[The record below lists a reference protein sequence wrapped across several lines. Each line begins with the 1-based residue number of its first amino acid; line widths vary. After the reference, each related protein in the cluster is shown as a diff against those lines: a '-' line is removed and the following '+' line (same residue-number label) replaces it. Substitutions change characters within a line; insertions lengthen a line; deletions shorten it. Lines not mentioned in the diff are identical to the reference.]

1 MGEVSSVITVE
12 ADGDI
17 RIVTLNR
24 PERLN
29 GVSEELHRRL
39 ADVWRELADDPG
51 ARAVVLTGAGRAFS
65 AGGDFEHLRRHHGDP
80 ELRERSIRL
89 DRSIQ
94 TAMIRFPLPVVAAVN
109 GPAVGL
115 GCSLALGCDLVLMA
129 EDAYLADPHVSV
141 GLVAGDGGVTLWP
154 LLTSL
159 LRAKE
164 YLFTGDRIPAATAV
178 ELGLANRTVP
188 PEDLQKEALAL
199 ARRLAAQPA
208 EALRA
213 TKMALA
219 VVVEQVSRGGMEA
232 ALMAE
237 RATMTS
243 PDHIRIVEE
252 LASRARRRPTD
263 ADAGAGAGADADARA
278 GED

>member
-1 MGEVSSVITVE
+1 MGDMNSVLTVT
-12 ADGDI
+12 ADGGV

-29 GVSEELHRRL
+29 SVSEELHRRL
-39 ADVWRELADDPG
+39 SEVWREIAEDPQ

-65 AGGDFEHLRRHHGDP
+65 AGGDFDHLLRHHTDP
-80 ELRERSIRL
+80 ELREWSINT

-94 TAMIRFPLPVVAAVN
+94 TQLMHFPLPVVAAVN

-129 EDAYLADPHVSV
+129 EDAYLADPHISV

-154 LLTSL
+154 MLTSM
-159 LRAKE
+159 LRVKE

-188 PEDLQKEALAL
+188 AADLQHEALAL

-213 TKMALA
+213 TKQALA
-219 VVVEQVSRGGMEA
+219 VVMEQVSRGGMEA
-232 ALMAE
+232 ALMSE
-237 RATMTS
+237 QLTMTS
-243 PDHIRIVEE
+243 PDHIRIVNE
-252 LASRARRRPTD
+252 LAAAAARR
-263 ADAGAGAGADADARA
+263 AGAGGSTTSKESGGAG
-278 GED
+278 

>member
-1 MGEVSSVITVE
+1 MSDVSPALTV
-12 ADGDI
+12 ATDGDV
-17 RIVTLNR
+17 RVVTLNR
-24 PERLN
+24 PDRLN

-39 ADVWRELADDPG
+39 AQVWRELAEDTE

-65 AGGDFEHLRRHHGDP
+65 AGGDFDHLLRHHDDP

-89 DRSIQ
+89 DRTIQ
-94 TAMIRFPLPVVAAVN
+94 TEMIHFPLPVIATVN

-159 LRAKE
+159 LRVKE
-164 YLFTGDRIPAATAV
+164 YLLTGDRVPAAMAV
-178 ELGLANRTVP
+178 ELGLANRVVP
-188 PEDLQKEALAL
+188 RPADLMREALAL
-199 ARRLAAQPA
+199 AHRLAAQPA

-213 TKMALA
+213 TKAALA
-219 VVVEQVSRGGMEA
+219 AVVEQVSRGGMEA
-232 ALMAE
+232 ALLAE
-237 RATMTS
+237 RSTMTS
-243 PDHIRIVEE
+243 PDHIRVIRD
-252 LASRARRRPTD
+252 LASRAHRRPAAPQKD
-263 ADAGAGAGADADARA
+263 
-278 GED
+278 

>member
-1 MGEVSSVITVE
+1 MSKVSPVLTVA
-12 ADGDI
+12 ADGDV

-24 PERLN
+24 PDRLN

-39 ADVWRELADDPG
+39 SEVWRELADDTK

-65 AGGDFEHLRRHHGDP
+65 AGGDFDHLLRHHTDP

-89 DRSIQ
+89 
-94 TAMIRFPLPVVAAVN
+94 AAVN

-115 GCSLALGCDLVLMA
+115 GCSLALACDLVLIS
-129 EDAYLADPHVSV
+129 EDAYFADPHISV

-154 LLTSL
+154 MLTSL
-159 LRAKE
+159 LRVKE
-164 YLFTGDRIPAATAV
+164 YLFTGDRIPAPKAV

-188 PEDLQKEALAL
+188 PGDLMREALAL
-199 ARRLAAQPA
+199 AHRLAAQPA

-213 TKMALA
+213 TKLALA
-219 VVVEQVSRGGMEA
+219 AVVEQVSRGGMEA

-243 PDHIRIVEE
+243 PDHIRIITD
-252 LASRARRRPTD
+252 LA
-263 ADAGAGAGADADARA
+263 ARA
-278 GED
+278 ERRANPPEER

>member
-1 MGEVSSVITVE
+1 MDEASQVLTVA
-12 ADGDI
+12 ADGDV

-24 PERLN
+24 PDRLN
-29 GVSEELHRRL
+29 GVSAQLHKRL
-39 ADVWRELADDPG
+39 SEVWREIAADQD

-65 AGGDFEHLRRHHGDP
+65 AGGDFDHLLAHCDDA
-80 ELRERSIRL
+80 ELRDRSIRF
-89 DRSIQ
+89 DRTLQ
-94 TAMIRFPLPVVAAVN
+94 TEMIRFPLPVIAAVN

-129 EDAYLADPHVSV
+129 EDAYFADPHISI
-141 GLVAGDGGVTLWP
+141 GLVAGDGGVTFWP

-159 LRAKE
+159 LRVKE

-188 PEDLQKEALAL
+188 AAELHSEALKL
-199 ARRLAAQPA
+199 AHRLAAQPA

-219 VVVEQVSRGGMEA
+219 VVIEQATRGGMEA

-237 RATMTS
+237 QATMTS
-243 PDHIRIVEE
+243 PDYHRIVTG
-252 LASRARRRPTD
+252 LASRARQ
-263 ADAGAGAGADADARA
+263 RA
-278 GED
+278 AKEA

>member
-1 MGEVSSVITVE
+1 MSDVSPVLTVT
-12 ADGDI
+12 ADGDV

-39 ADVWRELADDPG
+39 SEVWRELAEDTE

-65 AGGDFEHLRRHHGDP
+65 AGGDFDHLLRHHDDP

-89 DRSIQ
+89 DRTIQ
-94 TAMIRFPLPVVAAVN
+94 TEMMRFPLPVVAAVN

-159 LRAKE
+159 LRVKE

-178 ELGLANRTVP
+178 ERGLANRSVASA
-188 PEDLQKEALAL
+188 DLMDEALAL
-199 ARRLAAQPA
+199 AHRLGGQPA

-213 TKMALA
+213 TKAALA
-219 VVVEQVSRGGMEA
+219 TMVEQVSRGAMEA
-232 ALMAE
+232 ALLAE
-237 RATMTS
+237 RSTMTS
-243 PDHIRIVEE
+243 PDHIRIINE
-252 LASRARRRPTD
+252 LASRAHRRP
-263 ADAGAGAGADADARA
+263 AAPE
-278 GED
+278 ED

>member
-1 MGEVSSVITVE
+1 MSEVSPVLTVA

-17 RIVTLNR
+17 RVVTLNR
-24 PERLN
+24 PDRLN

-39 ADVWRELADDPG
+39 SEVWRELADDAG

-65 AGGDFEHLRRHHGDP
+65 AGGDFDHLRRHHTDP
-80 ELRERSIRL
+80 ELRERSVRL
-89 DRSIQ
+89 DRTIQ
-94 TAMIRFPLPVVAAVN
+94 TDMIRFPLPVVAAVN

-159 LRAKE
+159 LRVKE
-164 YLFTGDRIPAATAV
+164 YLFTGDRIPASTAV
-178 ELGLANRTVP
+178 ELGLANRVVP
-188 PEDLQKEALAL
+188 GDRLLDEALAL

-213 TKMALA
+213 TKAALA
-219 VVVEQVSRGGMEA
+219 TVVEQVSRGGMEA
-232 ALMAE
+232 ALLAE

-243 PDHIRIVEE
+243 PDHIRIVDA
-252 LASRARRRPTD
+252 LASRAARP
-263 ADAGAGAGADADARA
+263 AAAANAEAEEG
-278 GED
+278 

>member
-1 MGEVSSVITVE
+1 MSDVSPVLTVA
-12 ADGDI
+12 ADGDVRVI
-17 RIVTLNR
+17 TLNR
-24 PERLN
+24 PDRLN

-39 ADVWRELADDPG
+39 SQVWRELAEDPK

-65 AGGDFEHLRRHHGDP
+65 AGGDFDYLRRHHDDA

-89 DRSIQ
+89 DRTIQ
-94 TAMIRFPLPVVAAVN
+94 TEMIRFPLPVVAAVN

-129 EDAYLADPHVSV
+129 EEAHLADPHVSV

-159 LRAKE
+159 LRVKE

-178 ELGLANRTVP
+178 ELGLANRVVP
-188 PEDLQKEALAL
+188 AEDLMHEAMALAH
-199 ARRLAAQPA
+199 RLAAKPA

-213 TKMALA
+213 TKAALA
-219 VVVEQVSRGGMEA
+219 AVVEQVSRGGMEA
-232 ALMAE
+232 ALLAE
-237 RATMTS
+237 RSTMTS
-243 PDHIRIVEE
+243 PDHIRIVND
-252 LASRARRRPTD
+252 LAARASRRPTD
-263 ADAGAGAGADADARA
+263 TA
-278 GED
+278 EEV

>member
-1 MGEVSSVITVE
+1 MAEVGSVLTVE
-12 ADGDI
+12 TDGDV
-17 RIVTLNR
+17 RVVTLNR

-29 GVSEELHRRL
+29 SVSAELHERL
-39 ADVWRELADDPG
+39 SEVWGEIREDSD

-65 AGGDFEHLRRHHGDP
+65 AGGDLEHLQRHHTDP
-80 ELRERSIRL
+80 ELRKRSAEF
-89 DRSIQ
+89 DRAIQ
-94 TAMIRFPLPVVAAVN
+94 LAMLRFPLPVIAAVN

-115 GCSLALGCDLVLMA
+115 GCSLALGCDLVLIA
-129 EDAYLADPHVSV
+129 EDAYLADPHISV

-159 LRAKE
+159 LRVKE

-188 PEDLQKEALAL
+188 AADLLDEALKL

-213 TKMALA
+213 TKLALGQLA
-219 VVVEQVSRGGMEA
+219 LHVTRGAMEA
-232 ALMAE
+232 ALLAE
-237 RATMTS
+237 QLTMSS
-243 PDHIRIVEE
+243 PDHVRIIGEMMSREQQRAANQAADRAATAAEE
-252 LASRARRRPTD
+252 S
-263 ADAGAGAGADADARA
+263 
-278 GED
+278 

>member
-1 MGEVSSVITVE
+1 MSELSPVLTVA
-12 ADGDI
+12 ADGGV
-17 RIVTLNR
+17 RVVTLNR

-39 ADVWRELADDPG
+39 SEVWRELAEDTE

-65 AGGDFEHLRRHHGDP
+65 AGGDFDHLLRHHDDP
-80 ELRERSIRL
+80 ELRDRSIRL
-89 DRSIQ
+89 DRTIQ
-94 TAMIRFPLPVVAAVN
+94 TDMMRFPLPVVAAVN

-159 LRAKE
+159 LRVKE

-178 ELGLANRTVP
+178 ELGLANRIVAP
-188 PEDLQKEALAL
+188 ADLMDEALAL

-213 TKMALA
+213 TKAALA
-219 VVVEQVSRGGMEA
+219 TVAEQVSRSGMEV
-232 ALMAE
+232 ALQAE
-237 RATMTS
+237 RSTMTS
-243 PDHIRIVEE
+243 PDHIRIIND
-252 LASRARRRPTD
+252 LATRARRRTD
-263 ADAGAGAGADADARA
+263 PSE
-278 GED
+278 ED

>member
-1 MGEVSSVITVE
+1 MGEADSVLTVT
-12 ADGDI
+12 ADGDV
-17 RIVTLNR
+17 RVVTLNR
-24 PERLN
+24 PDSLN
-29 GVSEELHRRL
+29 GVSEELHRLL
-39 ADVWRELADDPG
+39 AEVWRELADDPK

-65 AGGDFEHLRRHHGDP
+65 AGGDFGHLRRHHTDP

-89 DRSIQ
+89 DRTIQ
-94 TAMIRFPLPVVAAVN
+94 TEMIRFPLPVVAAVN

-129 EDAYLADPHVSV
+129 DDAYLADPHISV

-159 LRAKE
+159 LRVKE

-178 ELGLANRTVP
+178 RLGLANRVVP
-188 PEDLQKEALAL
+188 AADLRQEALTL
-199 ARRLAAQPA
+199 AHRLAAQPP

-213 TKMALA
+213 TKAALA
-219 VVVEQVSRGGMEA
+219 VVVEQATRGGMEA
-232 ALMAE
+232 ALLAE

-243 PDHIRIVEE
+243 PDHIRIVGE
-252 LASRARRRPTD
+252 LASRAERRSN
-263 ADAGAGAGADADARA
+263 G
-278 GED
+278 GEG

>member
-1 MGEVSSVITVE
+1 MTEDSAVLTVV
-12 ADGDI
+12 ADGDV
-17 RIVTLNR
+17 RIITLNR

-29 GVSEELHRRL
+29 GVSAELHQRI
-39 ADVWRELADDPG
+39 ADVWRETAADPA

-65 AGGDFEHLRRHHGDP
+65 AGGDFDHLLRHHHDE
-80 ELRERSIRL
+80 ELRDRSIRL
-89 DRSIQ
+89 DRAIQ
-94 TAMIRFPLPVVAAVN
+94 TEMIRFPLPVIAAVN

-129 EDAYLADPHVSV
+129 DDAYFADPHISV

-159 LRAKE
+159 LRVKE
-164 YLFTGDRIPAATAV
+164 YLYTGDRIPAATAV
-178 ELGLANRTVP
+178 ELGLANRVVP
-188 PEDLQKEALAL
+188 AADLQQEALTLAHRL
-199 ARRLAAQPA
+199 ARQPA

-219 VVVEQVSRGGMEA
+219 VVVEQMSRGGMEA

-243 PDHIRIVEE
+243 PDHVRIINE
-252 LASRARRRPTD
+252 LASAARQRSGTPPQKQPPVPKE
-263 ADAGAGAGADADARA
+263 A
-278 GED
+278 

>member
-1 MGEVSSVITVE
+1 MGEANSVLTVT
-12 ADGDI
+12 ADGDV

-39 ADVWRELADDPG
+39 SEVWRELADDAG
-51 ARAVVLTGAGRAFS
+51 ARAVILTGAGRAFS
-65 AGGDFEHLRRHHGDP
+65 AGGDFDHLRRHHTDP

-89 DRSIQ
+89 DRMIQ
-94 TAMIRFPLPVVAAVN
+94 TEMMRFPLPVIAAVN

-115 GCSLALGCDLVLMA
+115 GCSLALGCDLVLIA
-129 EDAYLADPHVSV
+129 DDAYLADPHVSV

-154 LLTSL
+154 MLTSL
-159 LRAKE
+159 LRVKE

-188 PEDLQKEALAL
+188 PEDLQREALAL
-199 ARRLAAQPA
+199 ARRLAAQPPD
-208 EALRA
+208 ALRA

-219 VVVEQVSRGGMEA
+219 VVMEQLTRGGMEA
-232 ALMAE
+232 ALAAE
-237 RATMTS
+237 RETMTS
-243 PDHIRIVEE
+243 PDHIRIVYK
-252 LASRARRRPTD
+252 LASGARRPPATD
-263 ADAGAGAGADADARA
+263 KEA
-278 GED
+278 

>member
-1 MGEVSSVITVE
+1 MDEVSSVITVE

-29 GVSEELHRRL
+29 GVTEELHRRL
-39 ADVWRELADDPG
+39 ADVWRELADDPD

-65 AGGDFEHLRRHHGDP
+65 AGGDFDHLRRHHSDP

-263 ADAGAGAGADADARA
+263 TEAK
-278 GED
+278 ED

>member
-1 MGEVSSVITVE
+1 MSEVSPVLTVA
-12 ADGDI
+12 ADGDV

-24 PERLN
+24 PDRLN
-29 GVSEELHRRL
+29 GVSAELHRRL
-39 ADVWRELADDPG
+39 SEVWRELADDAG

-65 AGGDFEHLRRHHGDP
+65 AGGDLDHLRSHHEDP

-89 DRSIQ
+89 DRTLQ
-94 TAMIRFPLPVVAAVN
+94 TEMIRFPLPVVAAVN

-159 LRAKE
+159 LRVKE

-178 ELGLANRTVP
+178 GLGLANRVVP
-188 PEDLQKEALAL
+188 AADLLPEALVL
-199 ARRLAAQPA
+199 AHRLAAQPA

-213 TKMALA
+213 TKAALA
-219 VVVEQVSRGGMEA
+219 AVVEQVSRGGMEA
-232 ALMAE
+232 ALLAE
-237 RATMTS
+237 RSTMTS
-243 PDHIRIVEE
+243 PDHIRIVGD
-252 LASRARRRPTD
+252 LA
-263 ADAGAGAGADADARA
+263 ARA
-278 GED
+278 GRRPAAPGEG

>member
-1 MGEVSSVITVE
+1 MGGEASPVLTVT
-12 ADGDI
+12 ADKDV
-17 RIVTLNR
+17 RVVMLNR
-24 PERLN
+24 PDQLN
-29 GVSEELHRRL
+29 GVSAELHRRL
-39 ADVWRELADDPG
+39 AEVWDEIAADED

-65 AGGDFEHLRRHHGDP
+65 AGGDFGHLLRHHSDA

-89 DRSIQ
+89 DRAIQ
-94 TAMIRFPLPVVAAVN
+94 TAMIRFPLPVIAAVN

-129 EDAYLADPHVSV
+129 DDAYLADPHVSV

-164 YLFTGDRIPAATAV
+164 YLFTGDRIPASTAV
-178 ELGLANRTVP
+178 ELGLANRVVP
-188 PEDLQKEALAL
+188 AADLTDQALAL
-199 ARRLAAQPA
+199 AHRLAAQPA
-208 EALRA
+208 QALRA
-213 TKMALA
+213 TKAALA

-237 RATMTS
+237 KSTMTS
-243 PDHIRIVEE
+243 PDYLRIVTA
-252 LASRARRRPTD
+252 LAEGGSRRGSRAEP
-263 ADAGAGAGADADARA
+263 
-278 GED
+278 EE

>member
-1 MGEVSSVITVE
+1 MSKVSPVLTVA
-12 ADGDI
+12 ADGDV

-24 PERLN
+24 PDRLN

-39 ADVWRELADDPG
+39 SEVWRELADDTK

-65 AGGDFEHLRRHHGDP
+65 AGGDFDHLLRHHTDP

-89 DRSIQ
+89 DRTIQ
-94 TAMIRFPLPVVAAVN
+94 TEMIRFPLPVIAAVN

-115 GCSLALGCDLVLMA
+115 GCSLALACDLVLIA
-129 EDAYLADPHVSV
+129 EDAYFADPHVSV

-159 LRAKE
+159 LRVKE
-164 YLFTGDRIPAATAV
+164 YLFTGDRIPAPKAV

-188 PEDLQKEALAL
+188 PDDLMRETLTLAH
-199 ARRLAAQPA
+199 RLAAQPA

-213 TKMALA
+213 TKLALA
-219 VVVEQVSRGGMEA
+219 TLVEQVSRGAMEA
-232 ALMAE
+232 ALRAE

-243 PDHIRIVEE
+243 PDHIRIITE
-252 LASRARRRPTD
+252 LASHAERRAKPP
-263 ADAGAGAGADADARA
+263 
-278 GED
+278 EEN

>member
-65 AGGDFEHLRRHHGDP
+65 AAGLEHLRRHHGDP

-188 PEDLQKEALAL
+188 
-199 ARRLAAQPA
+199 RGPA
-208 EALRA
+208 EGGPRA
-213 TKMALA
+213 GPAA
-219 VVVEQVSRGGMEA
+219 GGPAGRGRCAPPRWPSPWWSSRCPGRHGG
-232 ALMAE
+232 
-237 RATMTS
+237 
-243 PDHIRIVEE
+243 
-252 LASRARRRPTD
+252 
-263 ADAGAGAGADADARA
+263 GADGRA
-278 GED
+278 GDHDQPRPHPDRRGVGIPRPAPADRGRC